1 MDILK
6 GMRRAPRLKLE
17 DYAAKLLERGLNKD
31 GTFKVDDR
39 PMSPPIGYKKHPSMV
54 EIMRDMIRGE
64 RMRVAAEE
72 AGYET
77 FEDADDFD
85 VPGEDGEELRSGFE
99 NDFDPPMKEVAKEVE
114 KERKRRASEKP
125 ADTSGGAGGI
135 PPAAGGGTPPEA
147 P

>member
-17 DYAAKLLERGLNKD
+17 DYVAKLMERGLNKD
-31 GTFKVDDR
+31 GTFKVDPT
-39 PMSPPIGYKKHPSMV
+39 PMAPPIGYKKHPSMV
-54 EIMRDMIRGE
+54 EIMRDMIRSE
-64 RMRVAAEE
+64 RMRTLAEE
-72 AGYET
+72 RGFES

-99 NDFDPPMKEVAKEVE
+99 NDFDPPIREVAKEVN
-114 KERKRRASEKP
+114 KERASRAAKKAPES
-125 ADTSGGAGGI
+125 SGGAGGT
-135 PPAAGGGTPPEA
+135 PPAAGGGTPPAA